1 MYNSSTTFKEDI
13 FLSKRLQQK
22 REEFEAQAWD
32 DLVKDLRP
40 DEELPEQEPPK
51 PAAKMSQIVKQAFSL
66 KSDTADYDVIR
77 DRLESGGKVT
87 GMNLSILFF
96 AILIASIG
104 LNTNSTAV
112 IIGAMLI
119 SPLMGTI
126 QLMGLGI
133 ATVDLHQF
141 RKAFVGFGFQVL
153 TALLTSTIYFWL
165 SPLKTATSELL
176 GRTSPSVYDI
186 LIATFGGLAG
196 IVAMTRKDATSNVI
210 PGVAI
215 ATALM
220 PPLCTCGYALA
231 NGHWNMLGGAAL
243 LFTIN
248 TMFILVAAV
257 SILIILEVPESA
269 SATPELRK
277 RMRRLLIR
285 NATLVLVVTVLLTT
299 FVYLRNDSFTE
310 EDANPVTPQ
319 VVSTTTLTK
328 EMNVLFPEVKTVQ
341 VGQMEQVGEDG
352 KLKKYNEVV
361 ITLQEELTKE
371 RKATLKRW
379 LQAAY
384 DEEYKIVF
392 QTE

>member
-1 MYNSSTTFKEDI
+1 MSN
-13 FLSKRLQQK
+13 RLQRK
-22 REEFEAQAWD
+22 REEREAEVWD
-32 DLVKDLRP
+32 SIVKDLNP
-40 DEELPEQEPPK
+40 ASDETNTDEETSTAPPTV
-51 PAAKMSQIVKQAFSL
+51 KMSQMIRQAFSL
-66 KSDTADYDVIR
+66 KDDTADYDIITE
-77 DRLESGGKVT
+77 RLDNGGRVT

-133 ATVDLHQF
+133 ATVDSVKI
-141 RKAFVGFGFQVL
+141 RRAFVGFLFQVL
-153 TALLTSTIYFWL
+153 TAILTSTIYFWL

-196 IVAMTRKDATSNVI
+196 IVAITRKDATSNVI

-231 NGHWNMLGGAAL
+231 NGHWRMLGGAAL

-257 SILIILEVPESA
+257 TILIILEVPESA
-269 SATPELRK
+269 SATPELRR
-277 RMRRLLIR
+277 RMQRLLIR
-285 NATLVLVVTVLLTT
+285 NATVVLVATILLTT

-310 EDANPVTPQ
+310 EDGNPVTPST
-319 VVSTTTLTK
+319 VSTVSLT
-328 EMNVLFPEVKTVQ
+328 EEVGILFPEVDSLQ
-341 VGQMEQVGEDG
+341 VGQMEQAGKDG
-352 KLKKYNEVV
+352 TLEKYNEVIV
-361 ITLQEELTKE
+361 TLKEELAEE
-371 RKATLKRW
+371 RQDTLTRW

-384 DEEYKIVF
+384 DEEYKIIY
-392 QTE
+392 QMK